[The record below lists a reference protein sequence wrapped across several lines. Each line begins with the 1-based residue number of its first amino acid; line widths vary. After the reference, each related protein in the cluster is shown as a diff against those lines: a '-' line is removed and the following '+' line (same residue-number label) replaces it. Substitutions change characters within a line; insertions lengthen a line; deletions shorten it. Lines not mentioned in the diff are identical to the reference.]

1 MFGSS
6 DPDNPMGGLLGDLM
20 KVIGSGPGS
29 ADSWFEAAR
38 TLAFGVATDGG
49 EDENPDPL
57 VRIAFEELARVAE
70 MHVVE
75 ATGIGPAS
83 GAGGVSFEAVGPGQW
98 SFRVLEAYRPV
109 LKSMVEAQ
117 QQGAAAVPSSLD
129 LSELDPDST
138 GGLGGLLG
146 QFALT
151 LGPVFL
157 GMQFGS
163 AAGHLARRAFGQYA
177 LPLPWPESSTLLL
190 VPGNVGRFAED
201 WSLPLQEVQLWVC
214 LRELT
219 MHAVLTRPGVRA
231 SLMTLLGDASAHA
244 AAAQR
249 SIVERLGDGLG
260 DQAALEDALGDPEAL
275 LSDLISPEQRSISA
289 ALTAQTTAIGA
300 YVDHI
305 TAGIAETLT
314 SSPVGAAR
322 GLVPLPDRGGQGRA
336 GLRRPVRA
344 QRRPGRGRP
353 RARLRDGRA
362 GTGGRERAGPPVGR
376 RARPADAGR
385 GGRARAVA
393 RPHRAAGLNA
403 SRRSGRHD
411 RRPERRSPSDASAHR
426 PGVSCTG
433 WVSPPVAGTRARAVR
448 RPGARRSWRPAG
460 PHSSRARS
468 G

>member
-6 DPDNPMGGLLGDLM
+6 DPDNPMGGLLGDLL
-20 KVIGSGPGS
+20 KVIGSGPG
-29 ADSWFEAAR
+29 AGDSWFDAAR

-49 EDENPDPL
+49 QDENPDPL

-70 MHVVE
+70 LHVAD
-75 ATGIGPAS
+75 ATGISSPGNGS
-83 GAGGVSFEAVGPGQW
+83 VSFEAVGPGQW

-109 LKSMVEAQ
+109 LKSMIDAQ
-117 QQGAAAVPSSLD
+117 QQGAAAVPTSTD
-129 LSELDPDST
+129 LNEFDPDDV

-177 LPLPWPESSTLLL
+177 LPLPWPEAPTLLL
-190 VPGNVGRFAED
+190 VPGNVARFAED

-219 MHAVLTRPGVRA
+219 MHAVLTRPGVRS

-260 DQAALEDALGDPEAL
+260 DPAALEDALGDPEAL
-275 LSDLISPEQRSISA
+275 LSDLISPEQRSISS

-314 SSPVGAAR
+314 SSPAALREAWYRYRIEEGKGEQAFAGLFGLNVGQDE
-322 GLVPLPDRGGQGRA
+322 VDRGRA
-336 GLRRPVRA
+336 FVTGVVERVGEDAL
-344 QRRPGRGRP
+344 
-353 RARLRDGRA
+353 ARLWSDELCLPTPAEVDAPGLWL
-362 GTGGRERAGPPVGR
+362 
-376 RARPADAGR
+376 ARI
-385 GGRARAVA
+385 
-393 RPHRAAGLNA
+393 GLL
-403 SRRSGRHD
+403 D
-411 RRPERRSPSDASAHR
+411 
-426 PGVSCTG
+426 
-433 WVSPPVAGTRARAVR
+433 
-448 RPGARRSWRPAG
+448 
-460 PHSSRARS
+460 
-468 G
+468 

>member
-6 DPDNPMGGLLGDLM
+6 DPDNPMGGLLGDLL
-20 KVIGSGPGS
+20 KVIGSGPGA

-49 EDENPDPL
+49 QDENPDPL

-70 MHVVE
+70 LHVAD
-75 ATGIGPAS
+75 ATGITSAS

-98 SFRVLEAYRPV
+98 SFRVLEAYRPI
-109 LKSMVEAQ
+109 LRAMVEAQ
-117 QQGAAAVPSSLD
+117 QQGAAAVPSSMD
-129 LSELDPDST
+129 LSELDPDAS
-138 GGLGGLLG
+138 GLNGLLG

-190 VPGNVGRFAED
+190 VPGNVARFADD

-231 SLMTLLGDASAHA
+231 SLTTLLGDASAHA

-260 DQAALEDALGDPEAL
+260 DPAALEEALGDPEAL
-275 LSDLISPEQRSISA
+275 LSDLISPEQRNISS

-314 SSPVGAAR
+314 SSPAALREAWYRYRIEEGKGEQAFAGLFGLNVGQDE
-322 GLVPLPDRGGQGRA
+322 VDRGRA
-336 GLRRPVRA
+336 FVTGVVERVGEDAL
-344 QRRPGRGRP
+344 
-353 RARLRDGRA
+353 ARLWGDELDLPTPAEVDAPGLWL
-362 GTGGRERAGPPVGR
+362 
-376 RARPADAGR
+376 ARI
-385 GGRARAVA
+385 
-393 RPHRAAGLNA
+393 GLL
-403 SRRSGRHD
+403 D
-411 RRPERRSPSDASAHR
+411 
-426 PGVSCTG
+426 
-433 WVSPPVAGTRARAVR
+433 
-448 RPGARRSWRPAG
+448 
-460 PHSSRARS
+460 
-468 G
+468 

>member
-1 MFGSS
+1 MFGAG

-20 KVIGSGPGS
+20 KVIGSGPGA

-38 TLAFGVATDGG
+38 TLAFGVATDEG

-70 MHVVE
+70 LHVVE
-75 ATGIGPAS
+75 ATGIGPGS
-83 GAGGVSFEAVGPGQW
+83 GGGGVSFEAVGPGQW

-109 LKSMVEAQ
+109 LKSMVDAQ
-117 QQGAAAVPSSLD
+117 QQGAAAVPTSLD
-129 LSELDPDST
+129 LSELDPDSSA
-138 GGLGGLLG
+138 GLGGLLG

-190 VPGNVGRFAED
+190 VPGNVSRFAED

-249 SIVERLGDGLG
+249 SIVERLGEGLG
-260 DQAALEDALGDPEAL
+260 DQASLEEALGDPEAL
-275 LSDLISPEQRSISA
+275 LSDLISPEQRSISS
-289 ALTAQTTAIGA
+289 ALDSADDRHRRLRGPHHRGHRRDAH
-300 YVDHI
+300 VV
-305 TAGIAETLT
+305 TL
-314 SSPVGAAR
+314 GAAR
-322 GLVPLPDRGGQGRA
+322 GLVPLPDRGRQRGA
-336 GLRRPVRA
+336 GLRRPLRA

-353 RARLRDGRA
+353 GARLRDGRP

-385 GGRARAVA
+385 GGCARAVA
-393 RPHRAAGLNA
+393 RPDRPPGLKVQ
-403 SRRSGRHD
+403 
-411 RRPERRSPSDASAHR
+411 P
-426 PGVSCTG
+426 TG
-433 WVSPPVAGTRARAVR
+433 AGTQCARAPR
-448 RPGARRSWRPAG
+448 GGAPRSARKGWAPQL
-460 PHSSRARS
+460 SSS
-468 G
+468 

>member
-1 MFGSS
+1 MFGSN

-29 ADSWFEAAR
+29 GDSWFEAAR
-38 TLAFGVATDGG
+38 TLAYGVATDGDD
-49 EDENPDPL
+49 DENPDPL

-70 MHVVE
+70 MHVAE
-75 ATGIGPAS
+75 ATGISAS
-83 GAGGVSFEAVGPGQW
+83 GSGGVSFEAVGPGQW

-129 LSELDPDST
+129 LSELDPDSS

-190 VPGNVGRFAED
+190 VPGNVARFAED

-214 LRELT
+214 LRELA
-219 MHAVLTRPGVRA
+219 MHAVLTRPGVRN
-231 SLMTLLGDASAHA
+231 SLLTLLGDAAAHA

-260 DQAALEDALGDPEAL
+260 DQMSLEEALGDPEAL
-275 LSDLISPEQRSISA
+275 LSDLISPEQHNISA

-300 YVDHI
+300 YVDHV
-305 TAGIAETLT
+305 TAGIAESLT
-314 SSPVGAAR
+314 SSPSALREAWYRYRIEEGKGEQAFAGLFGLNVGQEE
-322 GLVPLPDRGGQGRA
+322 VDRGRA
-336 GLRRPVRA
+336 FV
-344 QRRPGRGRP
+344 
-353 RARLRDGRA
+353 
-362 GTGGRERAGPPVGR
+362 TGVLERADESALTRLWSDELDLPTPAEVDAPGLWL
-376 RARPADAGR
+376 ARI
-385 GGRARAVA
+385 
-393 RPHRAAGLNA
+393 GLL
-403 SRRSGRHD
+403 D
-411 RRPERRSPSDASAHR
+411 
-426 PGVSCTG
+426 
-433 WVSPPVAGTRARAVR
+433 
-448 RPGARRSWRPAG
+448 
-460 PHSSRARS
+460 
-468 G
+468 

>member
-1 MFGSS
+1 MFGSN

-29 ADSWFEAAR
+29 GDSWFEAAR

-70 MHVVE
+70 MHVAD
-75 ATGIGPAS
+75 ATGINPTS
-83 GAGGVSFEAVGPGQW
+83 GGGVSFEAVGPGQW

-129 LSELDPDST
+129 LSELDPDSS
-138 GGLGGLLG
+138 GGLSGLLG

-177 LPLPWPESSTLLL
+177 LPLPWPESTTLLL
-190 VPGNVGRFAED
+190 VPSNVARFAED

-219 MHAVLTRPGVRA
+219 MHAVLTRPGVR
-231 SLMTLLGDASAHA
+231 STLSTLLGDASAHA

-249 SIVERLGDGLG
+249 NIVERLGDGLNLG
-260 DQAALEDALGDPEAL
+260 DQASLEQALGDPEAL
-275 LSDLISPEQRSISA
+275 LADLISPEQRNISS
-289 ALTAQTTAIGA
+289 ALTALTTAIGA
-300 YVDHI
+300 YVDHV
-305 TAGIAETLT
+305 TGTIAETLT
-314 SSPVGAAR
+314 SSPGALREAWYRYRIEEGKGEQAFAGLFGLDVGQEE
-322 GLVPLPDRGGQGRA
+322 VDRGRAFVQG
-336 GLRRPVRA
+336 VI
-344 QRRPGRGRP
+344 
-353 RARLRDGRA
+353 
-362 GTGGRERAGPPVGR
+362 ERAGDDALTRLLGDELDLPTPAEVDAPGLWL
-376 RARPADAGR
+376 ARI
-385 GGRARAVA
+385 
-393 RPHRAAGLNA
+393 GLM
-403 SRRSGRHD
+403 D
-411 RRPERRSPSDASAHR
+411 
-426 PGVSCTG
+426 
-433 WVSPPVAGTRARAVR
+433 
-448 RPGARRSWRPAG
+448 
-460 PHSSRARS
+460 
-468 G
+468 